1 MPSRPTFF
9 RCLPTGMPR
18 FLPQFLL
25 CLLLTGC
32 AAQTAYREG
41 KDLIAQDKVE
51 LGLQKFQEA
60 VRLDPH
66 DARYKSAF
74 LETRDRSVQSLL
86 EKADRAMEKGQYVEA
101 DKLYNRILGFD
112 SSNERAKAGLHAIA
126 LDQRHRQMLKDVA
139 ALVEK
144 KDIPAAQAKLRAIL
158 TENPHQSEALTLRK
172 SLSEKTTP
180 PPVESQLAGTYKK
193 PINIEFKDAT
203 LKQVFD
209 IISRSSGLNF
219 IFDRDVRLDQKTSL
233 YLKNSNV
240 ESAVYYTLLANQLEQ
255 QILDANTILIF
266 PNTPAKQK
274 DYQEIVVK
282 SFFLAN
288 TEAKTMA
295 NIIKTIL
302 KTRDIAVDEKLNMLV
317 IRDNQEAIRQAE
329 KLIAMHDVPEPE
341 VMLEVEVLEVK
352 RTRLLNL
359 GITWPSSLSLQPI
372 PLSTSTTSTGTTGT
386 TGSSTLRLSDL
397 RGITGKSLQASVG
410 PLTVNA
416 QKQDGDSNLL
426 ANPRIRARNHEKAK
440 IMIGDKVPNITSTAT
455 STGFVSESI
464 NYVDVGLKLE
474 VEPTIY
480 LDNDV
485 AIKVSM
491 EVSSIVDQIKT
502 NSGSTAYRIGT
513 RNANTVLRLKDGET
527 QVLAGLINDEDRRSA
542 NKVPGLGE
550 VPVLGRLFGSSND
563 NNEKTEIILS
573 ITPHLIRNIQR
584 PDAASSEFRAGTD
597 SSTRQRPDSASGGSS
612 SGPPPARSATPP
624 TPVPPQPGAPSK
636 AAESGN
642 PNNPVNTNNPANPGT
657 STTQSP
663 APVVIDPIGG
673 GVVNLTQL
681 RFQGQQKAAVGDT
694 FLVQV
699 TMETDQTITSL
710 PIALGFDNKA
720 LQVVGITEG
729 NFLKQGGAQTNFSTR
744 IDPNGQILMTGTRIG
759 GTGTTATADVANI
772 TFRALAPMTDT
783 RIQVL
788 TVAPVTAQGRPL
800 SVQLPPPH
808 LVLITPAAN

>member
-9 RCLPTGMPR
+9 RRFARTLPN
-18 FLPQFLL
+18 FAL
-25 CLLLTGC
+25 CLLLFGC

-41 KDLIAQDKVE
+41 RELIAADKVE
-51 LGLQKFQEA
+51 QGLQKFQEA
-60 VRLDPH
+60 VRLDPS

-74 LETRDRSVQSLL
+74 LETRDRSVQSML
-86 EKADRAMEKGQYVEA
+86 ERADRLFDKGQFVEA
-101 DKLYNRILGFD
+101 DKLYNRVLGFD
-112 SSNERAKAGLHAIA
+112 SSNERAKAGLQAIA
-126 LDQRHRQMLKDVA
+126 QDQHHRQILKEVA
-139 ALVEK
+139 GLIEK
-144 KDIPAAQAKLRAIL
+144 KDIPAAQAKLRTIL
-158 TENPHQSEALTLRK
+158 TENPHQTEALALRN
-172 SLSEKTTP
+172 SLAEKTAP
-180 PPVESQLAGTYKK
+180 PPVESQLAASYKK
-193 PINIEFKDAT
+193 SINIEFKDAS

-209 IISRSSGLNF
+209 VISKSSGLNF

-255 QILDANTILIF
+255 QILDANTIMIF

-295 NIIKTIL
+295 NTIKTIL

-317 IRDNQEAIRQAE
+317 IRDNLESIRQAE
-329 KLIAMHDVPEPE
+329 KLIAMHDIPEPE

-359 GITWPSSLSLQPI
+359 GITWPNSLSLQPI
-372 PLSTSTTSTGTTGT
+372 PFGATSTTTGTGTT
-386 TGSSTLRLSDL
+386 SSSLRLSDL
-397 RGITGKSLQASVG
+397 RNINSTAISAAIG
-410 PLTVNA
+410 PVTVNA
-416 QKQDGDSNLL
+416 QKTDGDSNLL

-474 VEPTIY
+474 VEPTIF

-542 NKVPGLGE
+542 NKVPALGE
-550 VPVLGRLFGSSND
+550 VPILGRLFGSSND
-563 NNEKTEIILS
+563 SNEKTEIVLS
-573 ITPHLIRNIQR
+573 ITPRLIRNIQR
-584 PDAASSEFRAGTD
+584 PDAQTSEFRAGTD
-597 SSTRQRPDSASGGSS
+597 SSARQRPESVAPSTTSF
-612 SGPPPARSATPP
+612 RSALPNTPGA
-624 TPVPPQPGAPSK
+624 VPAGFPPKPADQNPQPGTS
-636 AAESGN
+636 
-642 PNNPVNTNNPANPGT
+642 NPGNT
-657 STTQSP
+657 SSGGLNSGSSTNIPTP
-663 APVVIDPIGG
+663 IPVTGDPG
-673 GVVNLTQL
+673 GVVVNTQL
-681 RFQGQQKAAVGDT
+681 HWQGQQKANVGDT
-694 FLVQV
+694 FLVQLI
-699 TMETDQTITSL
+699 METDQTITSL
-710 PIALGFDNKA
+710 PVAIGFDNKV
-720 LQVVGITEG
+720 LQVAGITEG

-744 IDPNGQILMTGTRIG
+744 IDPNGQILMTGTRSG
-759 GTGTTATADVANI
+759 GTGGTPPADVANI
-772 TFRALAPMTDT
+772 TFRAIAPMTDSK
-783 RIQVL
+783 IQIL
-788 TVAPVTAQGRPL
+788 TVAPVTAQGRSL
-800 SVQLPPPH
+800 SVQLPPPF
-808 LVLITPAAN
+808 LVLVTPAAN

>member
-9 RCLPTGMPR
+9 RRLPR
-18 FLPQFLL
+18 FFPQLMLCVLL
-25 CLLLTGC
+25 AGC

-51 LGLQKFQEA
+51 QGLQKFQEA

-74 LETRDRSVQSLL
+74 LETRDRSVQALL
-86 EKADRAMEKGQYVEA
+86 EKADQALDKGQYVEA

-112 SSNERAKAGLHAIA
+112 ASNERAKAGLQAIA
-126 LDQRHRQMLKDVA
+126 MDQRHRQMLKEVA
-139 ALVEK
+139 TLVEK

-158 TENPHQSEALTLRK
+158 TENPRQSEALTLRS

-180 PPVESQLAGTYKK
+180 PPVESQLAGAYKK

-233 YLKNSNV
+233 FLKNSNV
-240 ESAVYYTLLANQLEQ
+240 EAAVYYTLLANQLEQ
-255 QILDANTILIF
+255 QILDANTIMIF

-295 NIIKTIL
+295 NTIKTIL

-317 IRDNQEAIRQAE
+317 IRDNQESIRQAE

-372 PLSTSTTSTGTTGT
+372 PLASTVASTTGTGTTGT
-386 TGSSTLRLSDL
+386 TASSGLRLSDL
-397 RGITGKSLQASVG
+397 RGLNSKSLQAAIGAV
-410 PLTVNA
+410 TINA

-542 NKVPGLGE
+542 SKVPGLGE

-597 SSTRQRPDSASGGSS
+597 SSARQRPDSAGGSAAPVPFRSSTPPSPTSPQSGTPNKPSDNGNSSGSNGLNSGSGGLS
-612 SGPPPARSATPP
+612 SG
-624 TPVPPQPGAPSK
+624 
-636 AAESGN
+636 
-642 PNNPVNTNNPANPGT
+642 
-657 STTQSP
+657 TTQTP
-663 APVVIDPIGG
+663 NPVVIDPGTG
-673 GVVNLTQL
+673 GVVNITQL
-681 RFQGQQKAAVGDT
+681 HFQGQQKVAVGDT

-710 PIALGFDNKA
+710 PVAIGFDNKV
-720 LQVVGITEG
+720 LQVAGITEG

-744 IDPNGQILMTGTRIG
+744 IDPNGQILMTGTRTG
-759 GTGTTATADVANI
+759 GTGTTAAADVANI
-772 TFRALAPMTDT
+772 TFRAIAPATDSKVQ
-783 RIQVL
+783 IL
-788 TVAPVTAQGRPL
+788 TVAPVTSLGRSL

-808 LVLITPAAN
+808 LVLVTPAAN